1 MNAIEKNLNKTD
13 ANENRELTLAETEAV
28 AGGTSRD
35 GADGQATGRR
45 GHEQAGS
52 TIASPVRMPVAYFG
66 GIPIY

>member
-28 AGGTSRD
+28 AGGTRD
-35 GADGQATGRR
+35 AADGLPTGRR
-45 GHEQAGS
+45 AHEPAGP
-52 TIASPVRMPVAYFG
+52 TIAPAVRVPVAYFG